1 MSEFIKRNKPV
12 FIIGVITALVFL
24 IIIAVSQSRNEKSL
38 LPGLVKVNEEEF
50 TPEEQPIEEPQKPIT
65 EMSAAELDR
74 MVEKTY
80 KEGYSDNFSL
90 LPGNPVDEAVSEKYK
105 ELEAQAYMTPEEV
118 TSEFGDLNISYTDD
132 GGYEPRKSKGY
143 KFQTVVWTNNSDRA
157 IKLVQ
162 LNPLFN
168 ELANG
173 ITLQPGESYAM
184 EMYKEGNFRF
194 TEDESRAFGS
204 IAITRAAKYEA
215 ELN

>member
-12 FIIGVITALVFL
+12 FIIGLITVIFFL
-24 IIIAVSQSRNEKSL
+24 IIIAVSQSRDEDSS
-38 LPGLVKVNEEEF
+38 LPGLVRVNEEEF
-50 TPEEQPIEEPQKPIT
+50 TPEEPPIEEPEKPIT

-74 MVEKTY
+74 MVAKID

-90 LPGNPVDEAVSEKYK
+90 LPGNPVDEAASEKYK
-105 ELEAQAYMTPEEV
+105 ELEAQAYMSPDEV
-118 TSEFGDLNISYTDD
+118 KVEFGDLNISYTDE
-132 GGYEPRKSKGY
+132 GGYEPRKTKAY
-143 KFQTVVWTNNSDRA
+143 KFQNVVWTNNSDRA
-157 IKLVQ
+157 IILRQ

-173 ITLQPGESYAM
+173 VTLQPGESYSM
-184 EMYKEGNFRF
+184 EMYKEGNLRV

-215 ELN
+215 GLN